1 MNNCKGTK
9 FYENFQNAFSILEN
23 IIDYDASKKEAQS
36 LLRNIDNIDVIPK
49 SIYDENLDI
58 FEKYEKEQNRE
69 EKFTLRRKI
78 NKLFIS
84 INKSNRWKLND
95 RITAC
100 PYIKNTFI
108 IDTKYDKE
116 IGLLLE
122 KDEDYEIDTREF

>member
-1 MNNCKGTK
+1 M
-9 FYENFQNAFSILEN
+9 
-23 IIDYDASKKEAQS
+23 
-36 LLRNIDNIDVIPK
+36 IPK
-49 SIYDENLDI
+49 NIYDDNLDI

-69 EKFTLRRKI
+69 EKFALRRKL

-95 RITAC
+95 RITPC